1 MITEARR
8 INQTHPGAMIIAATA
23 LMSIGL
29 VMVTS
34 ATASLDR
41 SYFGEPFWRTTFG
54 RQGVFVVM
62 GLIAMIITWR
72 AAVPLLA
79 RPAARRWIPW
89 GLLGLALISMGAAFI
104 PGWAN
109 ARHGSHRWLQLTSAW
124 SGIGFQPSELAKLA
138 LVGFLAMWFSEWAR
152 DVRSFRR
159 GFVPAAAAIGVCVA
173 LIGTEDF
180 STAVLVAGVGLL
192 MLLVAGCRFR
202 HLLLLGTLGGCGL
215 GALLVTAPYRI
226 ARLTAFQNFWDDP
239 RGAGYQPLQSL
250 TTIASG
256 GWLGTGLG
264 AGVQKYGY
272 LPESHSDFI
281 FAVICE
287 EAGILGGGLVIALF
301 CALIWL
307 GLRTMWHARTR
318 FERLLAFGITACLG
332 LQAAMNV
339 AVVTVATPTTGISLP
354 FISAGGSGLLVY
366 SLAIGLLAAIA
377 ARSEAVATL
386 EGYPAEGDGAA
397 CVRLDGQEGL
407 TW

>member
-1 MITEARR
+1 MITEAGRG
-8 INQTHPGAMIIAATA
+8 NQTHPGAMIVAATA

-41 SYFGEPFWRTTFG
+41 SYFGVPFWRTTYG
-54 RQGVFVVM
+54 RQAVFVVV
-62 GLIAMIITWR
+62 GLVAMIITWR
-72 AAVPLLA
+72 AGVPLLA

-89 GLLGLALISMGAAFI
+89 ALFGAALVSLVAAFI
-104 PGWAN
+104 PGWAD

-138 LVGFLAMWFSEWAR
+138 LVVFLAMWFSEGTR
-152 DVRSFRR
+152 DAHSFRR
-159 GFVPAAAAIGVCVA
+159 GFVPAAAAIGICVA

-180 STAVLVAGVGLL
+180 STAALVGGVGLL
-192 MLLVAGCRFR
+192 VLLVAGCRLR

-215 GALLVTAPYRI
+215 GVLLITAPYRI
-226 ARLTAFQNFWDDP
+226 ARLTAYQSFWDDP

-301 CALIWL
+301 GALVWL
-307 GLRTMWHARTR
+307 GLQTMRHARTR
-318 FERLLAFGITACLG
+318 FERLVAFGLTACLG
-332 LQAAMNV
+332 LQAAMNI
-339 AVVTVATPTTGISLP
+339 AVVTVAAPTTGIPLP

-366 SLAIGLLAAIA
+366 SLAIGSLAAVA
-377 ARSEAVATL
+377 ARTTEITTL
-386 EGYPAEGDGAA
+386 AEHTAEGDDAA
-397 CVRLDGQEGL
+397 YVRLKGQEGL